1 MTLLLTATLL
11 SVGWSKSTLPAAGD
25 EDGAGGDEE
34 GPEELGL
41 DTDGEAV
48 KLARGELIFRHE
60 EDVLGSPV
68 AEPAGEPGEVDA
80 KEEEAAGDEVDDPP
94 SSSVVVVR
102 LGPEGEADGDE
113 GEGRPDPGEPGPL
126 VREVG
131 ADALELEELRVE
143 LPTRVV
149 VLEQRLRRVALRVRL
164 AHHFDPENRALRDVL
179 RQGHDAPI
187 VCMQGKERKSR
198 SQSVSQSVAGADDL
212 PSMARIIA
220 SAATS
225 TAALQVT
232 SIDSL
237 LDPGNQLTVVR
248 GPPSRRTEIER
259 KQLVISSSNP
269 RTAREREYR
278 LLDCRAGAITP

>member
-1 MTLLLTATLL
+1 MALSRGPGRSTTEARPAFAAVRRGPDVVQRLLA
-11 SVGWSKSTLPAAGD
+11 VVAAGD

-187 VCMQGKERKSR
+187 VVDGEDHRIRRNLHGGLAGHFDRLAARPRKPAHR
-198 SQSVSQSVAGADDL
+198 R
-212 PSMARIIA
+212 PR
-220 SAATS
+220 
-225 TAALQVT
+225 AAL
-232 SIDSL
+232 
-237 LDPGNQLTVVR
+237 
-248 GPPSRRTEIER
+248 PPHGDRTQTTRHLIE
-259 KQLVISSSNP
+259 QSENSE
-269 RTAREREYR
+269 RERVQ
-278 LLDCRAGAITP
+278 AA